1 MKNKV
6 NNEPPAEYEITT
18 THDESKPISSM
29 SDVELLSR
37 LSPYSIDTFRKE
49 ITSKGSLKAVVND
62 STLLRLSL
70 ELTKRYLYEDM
81 QRGDALCSPAQ
92 TRQYLQLQLQNEQSE
107 VFACLWMDNRNR
119 VIDFERMFNGTIDGA
134 SVYPREVARS
144 AIAHNAAAVI
154 LVHNHPSGVAEPSH
168 ADEQITKRLKDA
180 LALIDV
186 RTLDHFVVGDEI
198 VSFAEKGLL

>member
-6 NNEPPAEYEITT
+6 NNEPPAKYEVSRP
-18 THDESKPISSM
+18 HDTSGFLDNM
-29 SDVELLSR
+29 SDAELLSR
-37 LSPYSIDTFRKE
+37 LSPVSIESFRKE
-49 ITSKGSLKAVVND
+49 MTEKGSLRAVVDD
-62 STLLRLSL
+62 SALLSMSI
-70 ELTKRYLYEDM
+70 ELTNRYLLEIIKH
-81 QRGDALCSPAQ
+81 GDALDSPMT
-92 TRQYLQLQLQNEQSE
+92 TRNFLKIQLQHEKSE
-107 VFACLWMDNRNR
+107 VFGCLWMDNRNR